1 MNDTDLVLQ
10 LERLYRALVR
20 WITTTLLP
28 WLWLRGAGGYDVVSQ
43 RWQGVLPQQRWFMFA
58 FLVALLTRIWR
69 LDAQSLWLDEGA
81 TWAEIHDKSAKILL
95 TELWSR
101 DAAYPL
107 YHLILK
113 GWVAW
118 FGDSEAMLRMPS
130 AIASAFAIAT
140 TTLVFERQPQRGFT
154 LLLMAT
160 APFVLWHAQDAKVY
174 ALLMAVAAVVLVA
187 RPLSPLWWVAL
198 IVLPFVHRLGLLV
211 VALAFIV
218 PALQSA
224 GRPRQIFWG
233 VSLVAGI
240 IAVMGIGLSIRAK
253 TITTVPWHN
262 PSGAFA
268 DMITRFLFD
277 RRWFEKALGLP
288 AWAWILPLLGLLLI
302 GSYTLWQQAQSGR
315 LAAVQVLLL
324 AYVPVLVIG
333 VSYGATSY
341 FDARYAVMSLPA
353 WICIMVQGTDWALHN
368 IRIRGKV
375 YREVRLGRI
384 VLILAVLINGIS
396 LFEPVRGMFSGAPV
410 KEEWRVVMRELANRV
425 TRDDVVVLH
434 PAYAM
439 PLYRYYRRVTPDPL
453 PMPAVFTLFTEGY
466 RGSSIDV
473 DAQREYQRRM
483 FERQFNQAASGKS
496 RALLVIAPDHAAQI
510 DPPIR
515 PDSPYGW
522 VGAYFQYPQRTWPCG
537 GVDRYGVSLMCQ
549 SFPSLFGKADAPQPE
564 KLIDTL
570 FGDSLHL
577 RGITIRPLGTFYRP
591 NGTVPITL
599 FWEAL
604 ATPARDYR
612 MFIHLCQLCNQ
623 PPVAQ
628 TDGPPLDGYGD
639 AGRTTTWLIKDPVH
653 DERSI
658 VLPADIEPGNYA
670 IIIGVYDPDG
680 VRVSI
685 TSSTQGGVIG
695 GDRLIVATIRV
706 IR

>member
-1 MNDTDLVLQ
+1 MNDTNFVLQ
-10 LERLYRALVR
+10 LERLYRMFVR
-20 WITTTLLP
+20 WLMTVLLP
-28 WLWLRGAGGYDVVSQ
+28 WLWQRLVWGYDALAQ
-43 RWQGVLPQQRWFMFA
+43 RWQGLLPHQRWFVFA
-58 FLVALLTRIWR
+58 FGVALLTRMWR

-81 TWAEIHDKSAKILL
+81 TWAEIHDKSVNVLL

-113 GWVAW
+113 GWVEL

-130 AIASAFAIAT
+130 VIASAFAVAT
-140 TTLVFERQPQRGFT
+140 TTLIFERQPQRGFT

-174 ALLMAVAAVVLVA
+174 ALLMAVAAVILVA
-187 RPLSPLWWVAL
+187 RPLSPMWWVAL
-198 IVLPFVHRLGLLV
+198 VVLPFVHRLGLLM

-218 PALQSA
+218 PALQTQ
-224 GRPRQIFWG
+224 GRPRQVFWG
-233 VSLVAGI
+233 GSLTAGV

-253 TITTVPWHN
+253 TITAVPWHN
-262 PSGAFA
+262 PVASFA
-268 DMITRFLFD
+268 DIVTRFLFD
-277 RRWFEKALGLP
+277 RRWFEKALWIP
-288 AWAWILPLLGLLLI
+288 AWVWILPLLGLLII
-302 GSYTLWQQAQSGR
+302 GSVMLWQQATAGR
-315 LAAVQVLLL
+315 LAAVQVLLF
-324 AYVPVLVIG
+324 AYVPVLIIG
-333 VSYGATSY
+333 VSYGATPY
-341 FDARYAVMSLPA
+341 FDARYAVMALPA
-353 WICIMVQGTDWALHN
+353 WICIMVQGADWALHN

-375 YREVRLGRI
+375 YREIRLGRT

-439 PLYRYYRRVTPDPL
+439 PMYRYYRRVTPDPL

-466 RGSSIDV
+466 RGSSRDIT
-473 DAQREYQRRM
+473 AQREYQRRM
-483 FERQFNQAASGKS
+483 FEGQFNQAAQGKS

-549 SFPSLFGKADAPQPE
+549 SFPSIFGKADAPQPE
-564 KLIDTL
+564 KMLDAL
-570 FGDSLHL
+570 FGDSIHL
-577 RGITIRPLGTFYRP
+577 RGVTIRPIGTFYKP
-591 NGTVPITL
+591 NGIVPVTL

-604 ATPARDYR
+604 TKPARDYS

-623 PPVAQ
+623 PPLAQ
-628 TDGPPLDGYGD
+628 TDGPPLGGYGD
-639 AGRTTTWLIKDPVH
+639 AGRSTTWQIKDPVH
-653 DERSI
+653 DERAI
-658 VLPADIEPGNYA
+658 VLPADIEPGNYY
-670 IIIGVYDPDG
+670 IIVGVYDPDG
-680 VRVSI
+680 VRLPI
-685 TSSTQGGVIG
+685 TSSAQGGPIKG
-695 GDRLIVATIRV
+695 NRLLVDHIRV